1 MPDHATLQVL
11 YIIKVYLIYDLYQTK
26 LVAEQPMLNFKCP
39 RCGKKF
45 STNPEAAGRRTKCP
59 KCSNPFRIPLP
70 LDVPDS
76 DIAIPLTEESE
87 QQVSQENESPTAD
100 APNSSASKPT
110 LSLIKIGW
118 GPAIVIFLGVT
129 TTLGGIFGTEIEDR
143 IDTLVV
149 TRGWLRAAVEK
160 KPEIEFIPVF
170 GKRKMTGKD
179 RAGFIIMGLLSFVGG
194 VIWAVKR
201 RPGVLKRLESQF
213 LFDSAGWMPAL
224 NLHQAFLANKITAKE
239 KYNNYRLRLHGT
251 ITKIDVKAIEL
262 DNVLHCQGSILDFP
276 ESRLVSFQKIPM
288 SIREAPLISRILPS
302 SILGFSKDLL
312 LSLNIGE
319 IVYVSGTC
327 KVLTDRITIKGCIV
341 EKE

>member
-1 MPDHATLQVL
+1 
-11 YIIKVYLIYDLYQTK
+11 
-26 LVAEQPMLNFKCP
+26 MLNFKCP
-39 RCGKKF
+39 RCGKNF

-70 LDVPDS
+70 IDVPDF

-87 QQVSQENESPTAD
+87 QQVSQENESPKAD
-100 APNSSASKPT
+100 ATNSSVSKPS

-118 GPAIVIFLGVT
+118 GPAIVILLGVVI
-129 TTLGGIFGTEIEDR
+129 TLQGIFGTEIDGR
-143 IDTLVV
+143 IDTLIV

-160 KPEIEFIPVF
+160 KPEIEFIPVY
-170 GKRKMTGKD
+170 GKRKMTGDD
-179 RAGFIIMGLLSFVGG
+179 RAPLIIIGLLGFVGG

-224 NLHQAFLANKITAKE
+224 NLQQAFLANKITAKE
-239 KYNNYRLRLHGT
+239 KYNNFRLRIHGT
-251 ITKIDVKAIEL
+251 ITKINVKAIEL

-302 SILGFSKDLL
+302 SILGFSTDLL
-312 LSLNIGE
+312 LSLSVGE

-327 KVLTDRITIKGCIV
+327 KVLTDRITIKGCTV

>member
-1 MPDHATLQVL
+1 
-11 YIIKVYLIYDLYQTK
+11 
-26 LVAEQPMLNFKCP
+26 MLNFKCP
-39 RCGKKF
+39 RCGKNF

-70 LDVPDS
+70 IDVPDF

-87 QQVSQENESPTAD
+87 QQVSQENESPKAD
-100 APNSSASKPT
+100 ATNSSVSKPT

-118 GPAIVIFLGVT
+118 GPAIVILLGVVI
-129 TTLGGIFGTEIEDR
+129 TLQGIFGTEIDGR
-143 IDTLVV
+143 IDTLIV

-160 KPEIEFIPVF
+160 KPEIEFIPVY
-170 GKRKMTGKD
+170 GKRKMTGDD
-179 RAGFIIMGLLSFVGG
+179 RAPLIIIGLLGFVGG

-224 NLHQAFLANKITAKE
+224 NLQQAFLANKITAKE
-239 KYNNYRLRLHGT
+239 KYNNFRLRIHGT
-251 ITKIDVKAIEL
+251 ITKINVKAIEL

-302 SILGFSKDLL
+302 SILGFSTDLL
-312 LSLNIGE
+312 LSLSVGE

-327 KVLTDRITIKGCIV
+327 KVLTDRITIKGCTV

>member
-1 MPDHATLQVL
+1 
-11 YIIKVYLIYDLYQTK
+11 
-26 LVAEQPMLNFKCP
+26 MLDFNCP
-39 RCGKKF
+39 HCGKNF
-45 STNPEAAGRRTKCP
+45 STKEESAGRRTKCP

-70 LDVPDS
+70 IDISDS
-76 DIAIPLTEESE
+76 DIATPLTEESE
-87 QQVSQENESPTAD
+87 QQISQENESPKAD
-100 APNSSASKPT
+100 ATNSSVSKPT

-118 GPAIVIFLGVT
+118 GPAIVILLGVAA
-129 TTLGGIFGTEIEDR
+129 TLRSIFGTEIEDR

-160 KPEIEFIPVF
+160 KPEIEYIPVY
-170 GKRKMTGKD
+170 GKRKMTGEE
-179 RAGFIIMGLLSFVGG
+179 RTGFLSVGLCCLVGG
-194 VIWAVKR
+194 GIWAVKR

-213 LFDSAGWMPAL
+213 FFDSAGWMPAL
-224 NLHQAFLANKITAKE
+224 NLQQAFLANKITAKE
-239 KYNNYRLRLHGT
+239 KYNNFRLRLYGT

-262 DNVLHCQGSILDFP
+262 DNVLQCQGSILDFP

-302 SILGFSKDLL
+302 SILGFPKDLL

-327 KVLTDRITIKGCIV
+327 KVLTDRIIIKGCTV